1 MRIGCPQCNNPIDAL
16 DRDRINGITCPVCES
31 PLRVVWDPA
40 WAERG
45 GLVVGPM
52 TLEQLIRVS
61 FYGDVYKG
69 YHPAHG
75 PVAVT
80 ILSKR
85 DTRRKWNFIDDGRLL
100 SRMGHH
106 ARIAKVLGVG
116 EDDEY
121 YYQVS
126 SLDDQGKDLAAS
138 MAEVYPT
145 ADEAAGRIADVAED
159 LHKAHGENVIHGSIC
174 PATFLVGDLN
184 KVCLVDFTMG
194 RRDLEQVTVNTAGRV
209 LDSAAFASPE
219 QVAGCPVD
227 RRSDVYGLG
236 ALLYLM
242 LTGWPPYLGGLARV
256 KEQVLAG
263 DPRPPSSLV
272 PSVPPVLELICMKAL
287 AREPGSRYASAL
299 EFAEDLR
306 RYLRNQPVQA
316 RPVAL
321 AVPPVLR
328 RVAGSRALVRGA
340 AATAAVVLVVLV
352 TLGLVKA
359 AARVPADRPWDV
371 PTIEPAENVPPP
383 PAPATRRA
391 SRRVPLLD
399 EPSDLTEPLRD
410 PLPEPIDDR
419 VRSGIER
426 AAGLWKD
433 RKYGQAL
440 EELKKAYQYSQSEGQ
455 GSDIEV
461 RCVYAMALVDS
472 PAPLPEDHPPAAEI
486 VEPVR
491 NSDAE
496 ARLTKPGCLSFL
508 ARVVAAQ
515 GDLKAAV
522 EYQQRALDA
531 LGAGDPRNG
540 AYRERL
546 KEYLDRPGS

>member
-16 DRDRINGITCPVCES
+16 DRDRLNGITCPVCES
-31 PLRVVWDPA
+31 ALRVLWDPA

-52 TLEQLIRVS
+52 TLEQQIRVS
-61 FYGDVYKG
+61 FYGDVYQG

-106 ARIAKVLGVG
+106 ARIAKVFGVG

-126 SLDDQGKDLAAS
+126 SLADQGKDLAAS

-174 PATFLVGDLN
+174 PATFLVGELN

-219 QVAGCPVD
+219 QIAGRPVD
-227 RRSDVYGLG
+227 QRSDVYGLG

-242 LTGWPPYLGGLARV
+242 LTGWPPYLGSLARV

-287 AREPGSRYASAL
+287 ART
-299 EFAEDLR
+299 
-306 RYLRNQPVQA
+306 
-316 RPVAL
+316 
-321 AVPPVLR
+321 
-328 RVAGSRALVRGA
+328 RVAVRQRAGVRRGPASLPQEPAGPGPPRGA
-340 AATAAVVLVVLV
+340 
-352 TLGLVKA
+352 GGSPRPE
-359 AARVPADRPWDV
+359 ARRRLPGAGPRRGGDRSRGPGRARHAGPGEDGR
-371 PTIEPAENVPPP
+371 PLRPG
-383 PAPATRRA
+383 PAPGRA
-391 SRRVPLLD
+391 G
-399 EPSDLTEPLRD
+399 
-410 PLPEPIDDR
+410 DR
-419 VRSGIER
+419 AGGER
-426 AAGLWKD
+426 AAAAGARDAASLAEDSAARRAERPNRTSPRSAPRTD
-433 RKYGQAL
+433 R
-440 EELKKAYQYSQSEGQ
+440 
-455 GSDIEV
+455 
-461 RCVYAMALVDS
+461 R
-472 PAPLPEDHPPAAEI
+472 P
-486 VEPVR
+486 R
-491 NSDAE
+491 
-496 ARLTKPGCLSFL
+496 
-508 ARVVAAQ
+508 
-515 GDLKAAV
+515 AV
-522 EYQQRALDA
+522 
-531 LGAGDPRNG
+531 GH
-540 AYRERL
+540 
-546 KEYLDRPGS
+546 

>member
-1 MRIGCPQCNNPIDAL
+1 
-16 DRDRINGITCPVCES
+16 
-31 PLRVVWDPA
+31 
-40 WAERG
+40 
-45 GLVVGPM
+45 M
-52 TLEQLIRVS
+52 TLEQQIRVS
-61 FYGDVYKG
+61 FYGDVYQG

-106 ARIAKVLGVG
+106 ARIAKVFGVG

-121 YYQVS
+121 YYQIS
-126 SLDDQGKDLAAS
+126 SLADQGKDLAAS

-219 QVAGCPVD
+219 QIAGRPVD
-227 RRSDVYGLG
+227 QRSDVYGLG

-242 LTGWPPYLGGLARV
+242 LTGWPPYLGSLARV

-287 AREPGSRYASAL
+287 ACEPGSRYASAL

-316 RPVAL
+316 RPAAL
-321 AVPPVLR
+321 AVPPVLK

-359 AARVPADRPWDV
+359 AARFAADRSQDVPAIKPS
-371 PTIEPAENVPPP
+371 AHVPPP
-383 PAPATRRA
+383 PAHVIRQASQRA
-391 SRRVPLLD
+391 PLLD

-426 AAGLWKD
+426 AAGLWKN
-433 RKYGQAL
+433 REYEPAL
-440 EELKKAYQYSQSEGQ
+440 EELKKAYQYSQNEGQ
-455 GSDIEV
+455 GSDIEI
-461 RCVYAMALVDS
+461 RCVYAMALVDP
-472 PAPLPEDHPPAAEI
+472 PAPPQLPEDHPPAAEI
-486 VEPVR
+486 VKPVR

-496 ARLTKPGCLSFL
+496 ARSDQPGLPLVPRQGRRRSGRPEGRGEVPTAGPRR
-508 ARVVAAQ
+508 ARRGRPPQRGVPRAAQ
-515 GDLKAAV
+515 GIPGPPRLLN
-522 EYQQRALDA
+522 R
-531 LGAGDPRNG
+531 GADDP
-540 AYRERL
+540 
-546 KEYLDRPGS
+546 STTTT

>member
-16 DRDRINGITCPVCES
+16 DRDRLNGINCPVCES

-52 TLEQLIRVS
+52 TLEQQIRVS
-61 FYGDVYKG
+61 FYGDVYQG

-106 ARIAKVLGVG
+106 ARIAKVFGVG

-121 YYQVS
+121 YYQIS
-126 SLDDQGKDLAAS
+126 SLADQGKDLAAS

-219 QVAGCPVD
+219 QIAGRPVD
-227 RRSDVYGLG
+227 QRSDVYGLG

-242 LTGWPPYLGGLARV
+242 LTGWPPYLGSLAHV

-287 AREPGSRYASAL
+287 ACEPGSRYASAL

-316 RPVAL
+316 RPAAL
-321 AVPPVLR
+321 AVPPVLK

-340 AATAAVVLVVLV
+340 AT
-352 TLGLVKA
+352 
-359 AARVPADRPWDV
+359 
-371 PTIEPAENVPPP
+371 
-383 PAPATRRA
+383 
-391 SRRVPLLD
+391 
-399 EPSDLTEPLRD
+399 
-410 PLPEPIDDR
+410 
-419 VRSGIER
+419 
-426 AAGLWKD
+426 
-433 RKYGQAL
+433 
-440 EELKKAYQYSQSEGQ
+440 
-455 GSDIEV
+455 
-461 RCVYAMALVDS
+461 
-472 PAPLPEDHPPAAEI
+472 
-486 VEPVR
+486 
-491 NSDAE
+491 
-496 ARLTKPGCLSFL
+496 
-508 ARVVAAQ
+508 
-515 GDLKAAV
+515 
-522 EYQQRALDA
+522 
-531 LGAGDPRNG
+531 
-540 AYRERL
+540 
-546 KEYLDRPGS
+546 